1 MQTKKT
7 GSGRFLRGLL
17 IYILI
22 FALLAVAALAVLR
35 QYLAAYEESRVTT
48 AVQRYLDAASGGSL
62 SYGWGVA
69 LGKLDSGGGTG
80 EAESRAWAQE
90 MIRSA
95 TLREVIGSDRE
106 EKIYGL
112 YDADGHCFATVTLR
126 PSGEPDRWGFTG
138 WQVTDESVSLEP
150 YTVTV
155 SAVVPEDY
163 TVEVG
168 GTALTDRNIVEK
180 GIPYSLLEPFADDLK
195 NLPTQV
201 RYQYGPVLA
210 AGELTVLDRAGQ
222 PVPETLQ
229 TEEHY
234 LDNCSAADR
243 ARVKDFVDRYL
254 AAYLPYA
261 DDLNRGGMAYFWD
274 VYQLIIHGGELETR
288 IRRAQDGFEYGN
300 VQQLEIL
307 STDLTCVSD
316 LGGGLYFT
324 DFTYHIRTYG
334 LHDPTEEDYRMRLL
348 LREVDGSLYAEQM
361 MLS

>member
-1 MQTKKT
+1 MRTMKT
-7 GSGRFLRGLL
+7 GSGRFGRALL

-22 FALLAVAALAVLR
+22 FVLLAVAALAVLHW
-35 QYLAAYEESRVTT
+35 YLTAYEETRVTT
-48 AVQRYLDAASGGSL
+48 AVQRYLDACSEGSL
-62 SYGWGVA
+62 SYGWGSA
-69 LGKLDSGGGTG
+69 LGRLDAGQTEDS
-80 EAESRAWAQE
+80 AARAWAQD
-90 MIRSA
+90 MIRTA
-95 TLREVIGSDRE
+95 TLREIISSDRE

-112 YDADGHCFATVTLR
+112 YDKDGHCFETVTLR
-126 PSGEPDRWGFTG
+126 TAGEPDRWGFTG
-138 WQVTDESVSLEP
+138 WQVTDETVNLEP

-180 GIPYSLLEPFADDLK
+180 GIPYSLLEPFADELK

-201 RYQYGPVLA
+201 RYQYGPALS
-210 AGELTVLDRAGQ
+210 AGEITVLDRAHQ
-222 PVPETLQ
+222 PVPEELQ

-234 LDNCSAADR
+234 LNNCSAADK

-274 VYQLIIHGGELETR
+274 VYQLIIHGGELEAR

-307 STDLTCVSD
+307 STDITCTTD

-324 DFTYHIRTYG
+324 DFSYHIRTYG

-361 MLS
+361 FLS